1 MRTAI
6 HGEGARTLWLDPF
19 GGMAGDMFLAALLD
33 LGHPAFTLEDLRGL
47 CEELLPGEVHLH
59 AGRVSRQ
66 GLMGLHLDV
75 RTPESGTIPH
85 RGLAELLHRVDHCTR
100 LDGVARLRVQRAL
113 EALADAEARVHGCT
127 REEVHFHEVGAVD
140 TLVDVVGAAWAL
152 QRLEVGQ
159 IVCSAPLL
167 GSGTVRC
174 AHGELPVPAPATLE
188 LLRGLP
194 VRNGGGGGERV
205 TPTGA
210 ALLSAWGTWQMPR
223 GQTQPVNVGYG
234 AGTRDPGPEVGPAN
248 LLRVTLVE
256 AAPKAGGGDEVW
268 QMQVNLD
275 DITAQDLAFASERIW
290 EAGVLDLWTQGIQMK
305 KQRAGVLLSALVPAS
320 RRRAVE
326 AALFAHTTTFGVRW
340 WATERTE
347 CERHMQT
354 LTIEGHSVRI
364 KLRRVPG
371 EEDWTSFVEYE
382 DLVPLA
388 GHWQLPL
395 WQARERVLA
404 WHAGQ

>member
-1 MRTAI
+1 MR
-6 HGEGARTLWLDPF
+6 
-19 GGMAGDMFLAALLD
+19 
-33 LGHPAFTLEDLRGL
+33 
-47 CEELLPGEVHLH
+47 
-59 AGRVSRQ
+59 
-66 GLMGLHLDV
+66 
-75 RTPESGTIPH
+75 
-85 RGLAELLHRVDHCTR
+85 
-100 LDGVARLRVQRAL
+100 
-113 EALADAEARVHGCT
+113 
-127 REEVHFHEVGAVD
+127 FHEVSAVD

-152 QRLEVGQ
+152 QRLEVSKS
-159 IVCSAPLL
+159 SAVRPARLGHRAL
-167 GSGTVRC
+167 RPGRAGSGARDPRIAAGSTR
-174 AHGELPVPAPATLE
+174 AQ
-188 LLRGLP
+188 RW
-194 VRNGGGGGERV
+194 RGGERV
-205 TPTGA
+205 TTTGA

-248 LLRVTLVE
+248 LLQVTLVE

-364 KLRRVPG
+364 KLQRVPG

-395 WQARERVLA
+395 WQAHERVLA